1 MWNPAI
7 SSLGNLFL
15 PPAIDNFEM
24 FFRPVIINQIR
35 ISKILKILFLNII
48 LLIIDGSLTGCSHC
62 PPPTAPTA
70 PSLNLPLIPDH
81 QPLLHTL
88 INADILPTTIRK
100 PRLPDIQQLLAPSR
114 QEVVAVAA
122 EDCLVGGRV
131 EGVG

>member
-1 MWNPAI
+1 
-7 SSLGNLFL
+7 
-15 PPAIDNFEM
+15 M

-35 ISKILKILFLNII
+35 ISKILKILFFNII

-62 PPPTAPTA
+62 PPPTAP
-70 PSLNLPLIPDH
+70 SLNLPLIPDH

-88 INADILPTTIRK
+88 INPDILPTTIRK

>member
-7 SSLGNLFL
+7 SSLGILFL

-48 LLIIDGSLTGCSHC
+48 LLIIDGSLTCCSHC
-62 PPPTAPTA
+62 PPTAPSS

-81 QPLLHTL
+81 QPLLDTL
-88 INADILPTTIRK
+88 INPDILPTTIRK